1 MSVYLPISIP
11 HSPRLFLLPSLS
23 APPSLSSFFLFSPR
37 ACSGNTEGRKA
48 ESGVRLL
55 PPPHQLGSLGSAVS
69 SQWVRGGTR
78 PPKGFPLFS
87 AFRMASPDTIV
98 NCGLSRSHWG
108 QAPRAPPLAYASLSP
123 FLFPPY
129 SPLPFL
135 PPFFLPIVSV
145 SVALSLSLSVCLSVL
160 IVCDLHADLVVCRS
174 QRVVARQ

>member
-55 PPPHQLGSLGSAVS
+55 PPSHQLGSLGSAVS

-108 QAPRAPPLAYASLSP
+108 QAPRAPPPLRTPL
-123 FLFPPY
+123 FLPSSFLPT
-129 SPLPFL
+129 LPFPSSL
-135 PPFFLPIVSV
+135 LS
-145 SVALSLSLSVCLSVL
+145 SCRLSLSL
-160 IVCDLHADLVVCRS
+160 
-174 QRVVARQ
+174 